1 MKVTIEGLNMSDV
14 LLRFAKAKCINF
26 ETFRENAGPVKTPVW
41 FVVSSGTLFVSTE
54 LNSGK
59 VKRIRR
65 SSKARMVS
73 STMGGE
79 PKGEWIDAK
88 VRFADLGESKRVVSM
103 MNRKYNILKWVHDI
117 YNWIRR
123 RKIIILAITP
133 LVVVDS

>member
-1 MKVTIEGLNMSDV
+1 LSSP
-14 LLRFAKAKCINF
+14 LSQFSKAKCINF
-26 ETFRENAGPVKTPVW
+26 ETFRKNGEPVKSPVW

-65 SSKARMVS
+65 NSKARVVS

-88 VRFADLGESKRVVSM
+88 VRFADLEESKKALSM
-103 MNRKYNILKWVHDI
+103 MNRKYNILKWVHDT
-117 YNWIRR
+117 YNWMQR
-123 RKIIILAITP
+123 RKIIVLAITP
-133 LVVVDS
+133 LIVVDS